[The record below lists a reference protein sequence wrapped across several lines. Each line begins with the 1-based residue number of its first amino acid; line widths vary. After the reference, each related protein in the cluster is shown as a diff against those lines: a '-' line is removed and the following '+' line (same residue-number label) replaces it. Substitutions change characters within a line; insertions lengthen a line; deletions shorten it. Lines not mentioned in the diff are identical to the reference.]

1 MSEQTVEP
9 GRLSPSELRTLFLF
23 EKLDDDQLAWLSDNG
38 YCETRLGGQPI
49 YSEGDPAT
57 CFFVL
62 LSGTMSMHRRVEN
75 TEVETGRTNQ
85 RGVYSGATQSFV
97 KAMSEVPYWG
107 SARAVTDCDF
117 WVIGAAEFGEKFR
130 EWFPMAMHLL
140 EGLTMGFRSSQVIIG
155 QRERL
160 LSLGRLSAGLTHE
173 LQQSGGRCRT
183 RHGLAAGTG
192 KQRCAASSPTWRLPT
207 STPRLW
213 WRSPSFKKRRWR
225 RWRRPRNCPRC
236 RSARLRTRSPTG
248 SMIMALTT
256 AGTWLRRWSPPGSIR
271 TGWTRSP
278 RLCRRSARRRTALG
292 RLRLGDRAAD
302 GGDRGLDR
310 PHLGTGRSGQ
320 AVLPDGSS
328 GPSGD
333 RRPRR
338 AEQHTGHARP
348 QDQGI
353 GQDQDRQGLS
363 TNRCR

>member
-1 MSEQTVEP
+1 MTEQTVEP

-57 CFFVL
+57 CLFVL

-97 KAMSEVPYWG
+97 KGLSEVPYWG

-160 LSLGRLSAGLTHE
+160 LSLGRLIGRADPRAE
-173 LQQSGGRCRT
+173 QSGRRCRT
-183 RHGLAAGTG
+183 RHGLAAGAG
-192 KQRCAASSPTWRLPT
+192 QQNARQARPPGD
-207 STPRLW
+207 
-213 WRSPSFKKRRWR
+213 RR
-225 RWRRPRNCPRC
+225 RRPQGSGGAHRPSRSGRGEDGEGRKTVPRC
-236 RSARLRTRSPTG
+236 RSARLKTRSPTG
-248 SMIMALTT
+248 LMIMALTT
-256 AGTWLRRWSPPGSIR
+256 AGTWLLRSSPQGSIR
-271 TGWTRSP
+271 TGLTRSR
-278 RLCRRSARRRTALG
+278 RLCLAVSSQM
-292 RLRLGDRAAD
+292 DC
-302 GGDRGLDR
+302 
-310 PHLGTGRSGQ
+310 TG
-320 AVLPDGSS
+320 
-328 GPSGD
+328 
-333 RRPRR
+333 
-338 AEQHTGHARP
+338 
-348 QDQGI
+348 
-353 GQDQDRQGLS
+353 
-363 TNRCR
+363 